1 MSEVKAVLAQLHK
14 DYATH
19 YEKQGRK
26 PTTDY
31 VEEWQAS
38 CYYGEPN
45 GEHIA
50 WQAVAQKPATA
61 FANVE
66 KALELT
72 LHGSIKDFFSQ
83 FWAGDLHVRFRDHNF
98 TLLQVQLPEDAERLQ
113 QNLIGHVMM
122 KQRLR
127 QPITLFIGVG
137 NEDDLIVSVNNET
150 GAVGLEY
157 VGKEQHE
164 LLASDLIYFLERL
177 EPA

>member
-1 MSEVKAVLAQLHK
+1 MSEVNAVLAQVHK

-19 YEKQGRK
+19 YQKQGRS

-31 VEEWQAS
+31 VEEWQAP
-38 CYYGEPN
+38 CYHGQPD
-45 GEHIA
+45 GEHIG
-50 WQAVAQKPATA
+50 WQAVVQEPPTA

-66 KALELT
+66 NALELT
-72 LHGSIKDFFSQ
+72 LHVSIKDFFSQ
-83 FWAGDLHVRFRDHNF
+83 YWAGDLHVRFRDHDL
-98 TLLQVQLPEDAERLQ
+98 TLLQVQLPDDAERLQ

-127 QPITLFIGVG
+127 QPVTLFIGVG
-137 NEDDLIVSVNNET
+137 NEDDLILSVNNET

-164 LLASDLIYFLERL
+164 VLASDLAFFLQRV